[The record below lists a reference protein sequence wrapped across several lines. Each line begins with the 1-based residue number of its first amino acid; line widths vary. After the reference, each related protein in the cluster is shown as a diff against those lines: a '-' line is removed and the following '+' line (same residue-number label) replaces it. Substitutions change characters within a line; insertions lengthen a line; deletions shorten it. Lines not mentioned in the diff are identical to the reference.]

1 RRSRTRILGTP
12 PAAIDLAE
20 DRRKFAALMQRLRIR
35 QPDAASGYSF
45 DEVREVASRIG
56 YPVLVRPSY
65 VLGGRGMEI
74 VHGEEDLARFMER
87 AVRVSKAHPV
97 LVDRYLSHATEI
109 DVDVVADGKDIFIG
123 GIQEHIEEAGIHSGD
138 AACVLPAQ
146 TLSEAVLAEIRR
158 ITRKLCDALEIVGLM
173 NLQLAVK
180 DDAVYVLEANPR
192 ASRTI
197 PYVSK
202 AIGVSLAKVAT
213 KVMLGQSLRSMGLVG
228 EASIDHVAVKAPVFP
243 FQRLPGVDTILGPE
257 MKSTGEVMGIDRS
270 LGRAYYKAMVAAGNA
285 LPTEGAVYMTVRDE
299 DKPAILPV
307 AARLAKVG
315 LRIYATRGT
324 AQFLR
329 EHGVDAMT
337 VYRISE
343 NLSPDALGLMR
354 RGEIRLVVNT
364 PTNSTGARRDGYM
377 MRRLAVDLNIPFIA
391 TIQAAEA
398 AVQAIEEARAG
409 DLQVVPLQE
418 YGRAARGKRSKL

>member
-1 RRSRTRILGTP
+1 
-12 PAAIDLAE
+12 LA
-20 DRRKFAALMQRLRIR
+20 
-35 QPDAASGYSF
+35 
-45 DEVREVASRIG
+45 
-56 YPVLVRPSY
+56 
-65 VLGGRGMEI
+65 
-74 VHGEEDLARFMER
+74 
-87 AVRVSKAHPV
+87 
-97 LVDRYLSHATEI
+97 
-109 DVDVVADGKDIFIG
+109 
-123 GIQEHIEEAGIHSGD
+123 
-138 AACVLPAQ
+138 
-146 TLSEAVLAEIRR
+146 
-158 ITRKLCDALEIVGLM
+158 
-173 NLQLAVK
+173 
-180 DDAVYVLEANPR
+180 
-192 ASRTI
+192 
-197 PYVSK
+197 
-202 AIGVSLAKVAT
+202 
-213 KVMLGQSLRSMGLVG
+213 LVG
-228 EASIDHVAVKAPVFP
+228 EARPDHVAVKAPVFP

-257 MKSTGEVMGIDRS
+257 MKGTGEGMGIDRA

-307 AARLAKVG
+307 AVRLAKLG

-354 RGEIRLVVNT
+354 RGEIRLVINT

-418 YGRAARGKRSKL
+418 YGRAARGKTSKRSKLSRTRRIGRGVRPIRFVGPGILLTGL

>member
-1 RRSRTRILGTP
+1 
-12 PAAIDLAE
+12 
-20 DRRKFAALMQRLRIR
+20 
-35 QPDAASGYSF
+35 
-45 DEVREVASRIG
+45 
-56 YPVLVRPSY
+56 
-65 VLGGRGMEI
+65 
-74 VHGEEDLARFMER
+74 
-87 AVRVSKAHPV
+87 
-97 LVDRYLSHATEI
+97 VDRYLSHATEI
-109 DVDVVADGKDIFIG
+109 DVDVVADGKDVFIA

-146 TLSEAVLAEIRR
+146 TLSKAVLEEIRR
-158 ITRKLCDALEIVGLM
+158 ITRKICKALGVVGLM

-180 DDAVYVLEANPR
+180 DDEVYVLEANPR

-213 KVMLGQSLRSMGLVG
+213 KVMLGQSLRSLGLVG
-228 EASIDHVAVKAPVFP
+228 EAKIPHVAVKAPVFP

-270 LGRAYYKAMVAAGNA
+270 LGRAYYKAMLAAGNE

-307 AARLAKVG
+307 AARLTRLG

-329 EHGVDAMT
+329 EHGVDAT
-337 VYRISE
+337 TAYRISE
-343 NLSPDALGLMR
+343 NQFPDALGLMR
-354 RGEIRLVVNT
+354 RGEIRLVINT

-398 AVQAIEEARAG
+398 AVQAIEEAG
-409 DLQVVPLQE
+409 SGNLDVVPLQE
-418 YGRAARGKRSKL
+418 YGRAARGKGRKL

>member
-1 RRSRTRILGTP
+1 
-12 PAAIDLAE
+12 
-20 DRRKFAALMQRLRIR
+20 
-35 QPDAASGYSF
+35 
-45 DEVREVASRIG
+45 
-56 YPVLVRPSY
+56 
-65 VLGGRGMEI
+65 
-74 VHGEEDLARFMER
+74 
-87 AVRVSKAHPV
+87 
-97 LVDRYLSHATEI
+97 
-109 DVDVVADGKDIFIG
+109 
-123 GIQEHIEEAGIHSGD
+123 
-138 AACVLPAQ
+138 
-146 TLSEAVLAEIRR
+146 
-158 ITRKLCDALEIVGLM
+158 
-173 NLQLAVK
+173 
-180 DDAVYVLEANPR
+180 
-192 ASRTI
+192 
-197 PYVSK
+197 
-202 AIGVSLAKVAT
+202 
-213 KVMLGQSLRSMGLVG
+213 MLGQSLRSMGLVG

-307 AARLAKVG
+307 AVRLAKVG

-354 RGEIRLVVNT
+354 RGEIRLVINT

-377 MRRLAVDLNIPFIA
+377 MRRLAAGLNTPFIA
-391 TIQAAEA
+391 TVQAAAA
-398 AVQAIEEARAG
+398 AVQAIEEFSKGELAG
-409 DLQVVPLQE
+409 GPLQE
-418 YGRAARGKRSKL
+418 YGHTDAQRAPKL

>member
-1 RRSRTRILGTP
+1 
-12 PAAIDLAE
+12 
-20 DRRKFAALMQRLRIR
+20 
-35 QPDAASGYSF
+35 
-45 DEVREVASRIG
+45 
-56 YPVLVRPSY
+56 
-65 VLGGRGMEI
+65 
-74 VHGEEDLARFMER
+74 
-87 AVRVSKAHPV
+87 
-97 LVDRYLSHATEI
+97 
-109 DVDVVADGKDIFIG
+109 
-123 GIQEHIEEAGIHSGD
+123 EEAGIHSGD

-202 AIGVSLAKVAT
+202 AIGVS
-213 KVMLGQSLRSMGLVG
+213 
-228 EASIDHVAVKAPVFP
+228 
-243 FQRLPGVDTILGPE
+243 
-257 MKSTGEVMGIDRS
+257 
-270 LGRAYYKAMVAAGNA
+270 
-285 LPTEGAVYMTVRDE
+285 
-299 DKPAILPV
+299 
-307 AARLAKVG
+307 LAKVG

-398 AVQAIEEARAG
+398 AVQAIEEAR
-409 DLQVVPLQE
+409 
-418 YGRAARGKRSKL
+418 